1 MIQNTKCREGYVE
14 KKMREA
20 YLGGVRIKL
29 KTRCKA
35 FMSIWYMVT
44 TI

>member
-1 MIQNTKCREGYVE
+1 MIQNTNSLEGYVG
-14 KKMREA
+14 KKMRET